1 MSDYLIGLD
10 IGTSMSK
17 AALFDRRGREVG
29 VTGSRTRVRSPHPSW
44 SEMEAEDLF
53 AAATSACRELLA
65 QTHVDPQEVRG
76 LGLSAVMIG
85 GWLID
90 AEGVVLRPGILW
102 NDGRAQGLLDRLT
115 AENPAIM
122 SQIFDSSGQV
132 MQLGCTLPVLAW
144 LRENEPEIVARASKI
159 LTAKDCLRLRL
170 TGHVAT
176 DETEA
181 AIAPGSARKR
191 AFNPDLLDLFGARD
205 AERLLPDVA
214 LSTDL
219 AGGLTA
225 AAAAA
230 TGLPAG
236 TPVAVGAGDLPACV
250 LGAGAVTPG
259 VACSVVGTTCLNGVV
274 ADEPVFAPRDMG
286 ILFTLPGN
294 LWLKTMVNVA
304 GTTNIDW
311 ALSALCPDLAGRH
324 DAYEA
329 LATLAETSPPG
340 ARGVGYVPYLS
351 HIGIIAPRLEP
362 GARAGF
368 FGLNPD
374 HGRGDLVRAV
384 YEGLAYA
391 IRDCYERIGQ
401 PISAIRLVGGAARSP
416 FWAQMIADATGC
428 PVEIPAGAE
437 FGAKGAALLAATG
450 IGWFPN
456 IRAACLAAYETR
468 GLHAPEPGRKDAYE
482 QAFAR
487 FRLAS
492 DALLDRIALA
502 YRKA

>member
-1 MSDYLIGLD
+1 MSETPLSDYLIGLD

-29 VTGSRTRVRSPHPSW
+29 ATGSRTRVRSPHPGW

-53 AAATSACRELLA
+53 AAAASACRELLA
-65 QTHVDPQEVRG
+65 QTCVDPQEVRG

-90 AEGVVLRPGILW
+90 AEGTVLRPGILW
-102 NDGRAQGLLDRLT
+102 NDGRAQELLDQLT
-115 AENPAIM
+115 AKNPAIM
-122 SQIFDSSGQV
+122 SQIFDGSGQV

-144 LRENEPEIVARASKI
+144 LCENEPEIIVRATKI
-159 LTAKDCLRLRL
+159 LTAKDYLRMRL
-170 TGHVAT
+170 TGHIAT

-191 AFNPDLLDLFGARD
+191 AFNPDLLNLFGARD
-205 AERLLPDVA
+205 AERLLPDVT

-219 AGGLTA
+219 ADGLTDA
-225 AAAAA
+225 AAVA

-236 TPVAVGAGDLPACV
+236 TPVVVGAGDLPACV

-274 ADEPVFAPRDMG
+274 ADEPVFTPRDMG
-286 ILFTLPGN
+286 ILFTMPGR

-304 GTTNIDW
+304 GTTNLDW
-311 ALSALCPDLAGRH
+311 ALSALCPDLAGHRN
-324 DAYEA
+324 AYRA
-329 LATLAETSPPG
+329 LATLAKTSPPG
-340 ARGVGYVPYLS
+340 ARGAGYVPYLS

-374 HGRGDLVRAV
+374 HVRSDLVRAV

-391 IRDCYERIGQ
+391 IRDCYERIGR
-401 PISAIRLVGGAARSP
+401 PISSVRLVGGAARSP
-416 FWAQMIADATGC
+416 FWAQMIADATGYQ
-428 PVEIPAGAE
+428 VEIPVGAE
-437 FGAKGAALLAATG
+437 FGAKGAALLAATA
-450 IGWFPN
+450 IGWFP
-456 IRAACLAAYETR
+456 
-468 GLHAPEPGRKDAYE
+468 
-482 QAFAR
+482 
-487 FRLAS
+487 S
-492 DALLDRIALA
+492 
-502 YRKA
+502 

>member
-1 MSDYLIGLD
+1 MSDYVIGLD

-17 AALFDRRGREVG
+17 AALFDRSGREIG
-29 VTGSRTRVRSPHPSW
+29 ATGSRTRVRNPHPGW

-53 AAATSACRELLA
+53 AAAASACRELLA
-65 QTHVDPQEVRG
+65 QTRIDPRDVRG

-90 AEGVVLRPGILW
+90 AKGAVLRPGILW

-115 AENPAIM
+115 AENPSIM

-144 LRENEPEIVARASKI
+144 ARENEPEIIARATKI
-159 LTAKDCLRLRL
+159 LAAKDYLRMRL
-170 TGHVAT
+170 TDHIAT

-181 AIAPGSARKR
+181 AIAPGSAHRR
-191 AFNPDLLDLFGARD
+191 AFNPELLDLFGARD

-214 LSTDL
+214 LSTDI
-219 AGGLTA
+219 AGGLTDA
-225 AAAAA
+225 AALA

-274 ADEPVFAPRDMG
+274 ADEPVFTPRDMG
-286 ILFTLPGN
+286 ILFTVPGK
-294 LWLKTMVNVA
+294 LWLKTIVNVA
-304 GTTNIDW
+304 GTTNLDW
-311 ALSALCPDLAGRH
+311 ALSALCPDLAGRA

-351 HIGIIAPRLEP
+351 RIGIIAPRLEP
-362 GARAGF
+362 GARAAF
-368 FGLNPD
+368 FGLDPA
-374 HGRGDLVRAV
+374 HGRADLVRAV

-391 IRDCYERIGQ
+391 IHDCYERIGR
-401 PISAIRLVGGAARSP
+401 PISSIRLVGGAARSP
-416 FWAQMIADATGC
+416 FWAQMIADATGH

-456 IRAACLAAYETR
+456 IRAACLATYETSR
-468 GLHAPEPGRKDAYE
+468 LHAPDLERTAAYE

-492 DALLDRIALA
+492 DALLDRVAPA
-502 YRKA
+502 YRTA